1 MRKGLPFA
9 VLALLSTRP
18 VVAQIT
24 GEFTPRLGVFVPTRD
39 LIVTSDPNTGVV
51 TAFKGETKFNIGA
64 RIGVWFGPFLGL
76 ETVVDYN
83 KSGVM
88 PFAGGQQLSGPIG
101 SHYFA
106 ASGRATARLRTRGG
120 GVGLVL
126 SGGAGLVDRGGDFIQ
141 GMTPPLTRLTG
152 RTRFAPAGGVGLL
165 IRLSRDVVARLDA
178 DAYTYTAEY
187 GIPGAGSLGRRRQY
201 DLFFTFGLSGPFK
214 DYAVPG
220 Q

>member
-120 GVGLVL
+120 GGGLVL
-126 SGGAGLVDRGGDFIQ
+126 SGGAGLVARGGDFSQ
-141 GMTPPLTRLTG
+141 GVTP
-152 RTRFAPAGGVGLL
+152 
-165 IRLSRDVVARLDA
+165 
-178 DAYTYTAEY
+178 
-187 GIPGAGSLGRRRQY
+187 Q
-201 DLFFTFGLSGPFK
+201 
-214 DYAVPG
+214 
-220 Q
+220 